1 MFAPHRGRSAGRSV
15 KENGKE
21 ARFAETEGLMSGR
34 ESLGVAGPEATHLT
48 LEALAT

>member
-1 MFAPHRGRSAGRSV
+1 M

-21 ARFAETEGLMSGR
+21 AGFAETDGLMSGR
-34 ESLGVAGPEATHLT
+34 ESLGVTGLEATHLT